1 MDLIPPSTHPF
12 FYYKT
17 AMDAAPSFAS
27 IIVMIE
33 REISSSW
40 MDVEEQGLPLPPAQL
55 SISPPAC
62 LIETSQ
68 PS

>member
-1 MDLIPPSTHPF
+1 
-12 FYYKT
+12 
-17 AMDAAPSFAS
+17 MDAAPSFAS

-33 REISSSW
+33 REISSRW
-40 MDVEEQGLPLPPAQL
+40 MDVEEQDLPLPPAQL
-55 SISPPAC
+55 YIHLPPAC

>member
-1 MDLIPPSTHPF
+1 
-12 FYYKT
+12 
-17 AMDAAPSFAS
+17 MDAAPSFAS

-33 REISSSW
+33 REISSRW
-40 MDVEEQGLPLPPAQL
+40 MDVEEQDQDLPLPPAQL
-55 SISPPAC
+55 YIHLPPAC